1 VRIKS
6 KETKKKEEEEEKKEE
21 FSDCINGIDDSAIAK
36 INSRCILNPANDFIL
51 CSVSFLSPCAAV
63 MPNKSAYIHKDFFF
77 FSSLFF
83 FFISADYFFSL
94 ALSFRYSSSTKAN
107 NRKNER
113 ERNRETTSL
122 PTHHITPRTYTKIL
136 FCALFLFV
144 MLAWRE
150 HNT

>member
-6 KETKKKEEEEEKKEE
+6 KETKKKEEEEEEKKEE

-83 FFISADYFFSL
+83 FLYRPIISFLSHSPFAIPHRRKQITEKMRERETERRRVCQHITPHHAHIQKSYS
-94 ALSFRYSSSTKAN
+94 ALSF
-107 NRKNER
+107 
-113 ERNRETTSL
+113 
-122 PTHHITPRTYTKIL
+122 
-136 FCALFLFV
+136 FL
-144 MLAWRE
+144 
-150 HNT
+150 